1 MNARRIARAIRK
13 LEVDAGYN
21 GGLDPVTL
29 FVDYMVRAIRA
40 RDELAD
46 RGYFSEETIFK
57 LMSKTL
63 DYAYQQ
69 HDIDPEDVACKT
81 TEWCIESITNDL
93 QTRFVVELAWAVKYT
108 RILQADDAM
117 RHLLPKLHMI
127 AEKLAKRR
135 QR

>member
-1 MNARRIARAIRK
+1 MNARRIARAIRRM
-13 LEVDAGYN
+13 EVDAGYN
-21 GGLDPVTL
+21 GGLDPVIL

-69 HDIDPEDVACKT
+69 HDIDPEDVAYK
-81 TEWCIESITNDL
+81 TEWCIESATNDL
-93 QTRFVVELAWAVKYT
+93 QTRFVTELAWVVKYA
-108 RILQADDAM
+108 RILQADDAT

-127 AEKLAKRR
+127 AEKLAVRA
-135 QR
+135 